1 MEQAQPENPSLALAD
16 LVLILNLVRATAERG
31 AIRAE
36 EMAEV
41 GAVYTKLVKFL
52 EASGALQPPGAT
64 TEPTAQDT
72 SAAI

>member
-52 EASGALQPPGAT
+52 EASGALQTPTAT
-64 TEPTAQDT
+64 TEPTAQDP

>member
-16 LVLILNLVRATAERG
+16 LVLILNLIRATAERG

-41 GAVYTKLVKFL
+41 GAVYAKLVKFL
-52 EASGALQPPGAT
+52 EASGALNPPAAEQPTPQ
-64 TEPTAQDT
+64 EP